1 MALDFQTELIAL
13 LPRLRRFGVSLT
25 RDRDRADDLVQLA
38 CERAWRA
45 KEQWEPGS
53 RLDAWMFRIMR
64 NLWIDDRRGQKG
76 ADRTDPIDDDAPLTG
91 EDGVTTTEFRSEMN
105 AVERAIARLPE
116 EFRSVLVLVC
126 VEGLAYRE
134 AAEVLGIPLGT
145 VMSRLARAR
154 AAIAADLNL
163 KPGDRAFDAG
173 E

>member
-1 MALDFQTELIAL
+1 MTLDFQHELIAL

-25 RDRDRADDLVQLA
+25 RDRDRADDLVQWA

-45 KEQWEPGS
+45 RDQWEPGT

-64 NLWIDDRRGQKG
+64 NLWIDDRRSQRHGE
-76 ADRTDPIDDDAPLTG
+76 ATSPLEDDAPIAG
-91 EDGVTTTEFRSEMN
+91 EDGVTTTELRSEMN

-126 VEGLAYRE
+126 LDGLAYRE
-134 AAEVLGIPLGT
+134 AAEVLDIPIGT

-154 AAIAADLNL
+154 VAIATDLGL